1 MPEPADSRQPPRLP
15 PDSILADSS
24 MLDSRV
30 NLDQMLSL
38 IDSILPFEACLFYQ
52 IIPLSIESSHLNL
65 GMVNPKDLQA
75 NDYAR
80 RQGSYIRYSVVV
92 WPVTSDWHRQMLS
105 KYLSYSAKSKQRLRQ
120 GQPNI
125 VDTILSSSLLD
136 QENGGADER
145 LTYIVDSPETIPLD
159 HPESRQT
166 PSAPPEVP
174 PSPAPTPVSPPLPA
188 SALATSEVPPL
199 VPLELEVETDP
210 PAEIHR
216 LSPKA
221 LLAVLLH
228 QVLAAGIGRLYFE
241 HRPPRGRVVCSQD
254 GQVRSILEDLEGT
267 RLQEV
272 INVLKQLT
280 AMPTMPANGSRQAE
294 TQRLYGQEPVLL
306 RLRVMPNDQGE
317 NATLQILRG
326 AALRFYQK
334 QQISELSREALILAQ
349 QLQTRLQLIG
359 ERSSQKFT
367 FETLPLDTLITLNT
381 LLNTMASQTYQL
393 VHREQK
399 KGN

>member
-1 MPEPADSRQPPRLP
+1 
-15 PDSILADSS
+15 

-80 RQGSYIRYSVVV
+80 RQVSYIHYSVVA

-120 GQPNI
+120 GQSNV
-125 VDTILSSSLLD
+125 VDTVLSSPLLD

-145 LTYIVDSPETIPLD
+145 LTYIVDSPEKIPLED
-159 HPESRQT
+159 TESRQI
-166 PSAPPEVP
+166 PSVPTEVP
-174 PSPAPTPVSPPLPA
+174 PSPAPTPVSPPLPE
-188 SALATSEVPPL
+188 SALSTSEVSPL
-199 VPLELEVETDP
+199 VPLELEVLTVPTDP
-210 PAEIHR
+210 LAEIHR

-272 INVLKQLT
+272 INALKQLT
-280 AMPTMPANGSRQAE
+280 AMPTMPANGSRQTE
-294 TQRLYGQEPVLL
+294 TQRLYGQEPILL

-334 QQISELSREALILAQ
+334 QQISELSRDALILAQ
-349 QLQTRLQLIG
+349 QLQNRLQLIG
-359 ERSSQKFT
+359 QRSSQKFM
-367 FETLPLDTLITLNT
+367 FETPPLDTLVTLNT

>member
-1 MPEPADSRQPPRLP
+1 
-15 PDSILADSS
+15 

-80 RQGSYIRYSVVV
+80 RQGSYSHYSVVA
-92 WPVTSDWHRQMLS
+92 WPVASDWHRQMLS

-159 HPESRQT
+159 YPESRQT

-174 PSPAPTPVSPPLPA
+174 PSPVPTPVSPPLPA

-199 VPLELEVETDP
+199 VPLELEVETVPGDP
-210 PAEIHR
+210 LAEIHR

-280 AMPTMPANGSRQAE
+280 TMPTTLANGSRQAE
-294 TQRLYGQEPVLL
+294 IQRLYGQEPVLL
-306 RLRVMPNDQGE
+306 RL
-317 NATLQILRG
+317 
-326 AALRFYQK
+326 
-334 QQISELSREALILAQ
+334 
-349 QLQTRLQLIG
+349 
-359 ERSSQKFT
+359 
-367 FETLPLDTLITLNT
+367 
-381 LLNTMASQTYQL
+381 
-393 VHREQK
+393 
-399 KGN
+399 